1 MNAALTH
8 FDCNFRPDAT
18 GVLRVAA
25 LANDLNSSPKDWVA
39 ALSSVPDLSGRMLA
53 GFQCEL
59 WGFVRA
65 HRLDPACH
73 CGARIQHREDA
84 GFAPGA
90 AIHFDGALIRAC

>member
-39 ALSSVPDLSGRMLA
+39 ALSSAQDLSGRMLQVFNA
-53 GFQCEL
+53 SYGGL
-59 WGFVRA
+59 SGRIA
-65 HRLDPACH
+65 S
-73 CGARIQHREDA
+73 IQHA
-84 GFAPGA
+84 IVVLGFNTVKTLASRLVLPSTSTG
-90 AIHFDGALIRAC
+90 R